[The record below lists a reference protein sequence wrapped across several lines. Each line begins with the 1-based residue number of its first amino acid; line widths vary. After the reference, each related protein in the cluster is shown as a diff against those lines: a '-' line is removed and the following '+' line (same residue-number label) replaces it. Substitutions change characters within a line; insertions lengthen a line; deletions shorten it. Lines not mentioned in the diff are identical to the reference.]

1 MAFWVR
7 YFALVILC
15 IVGPLGVAFYV
26 DSQSELERAKRTADA
41 SATAAPPALQAQLA
55 LTAHE
60 QVGHALSVANTISDE
75 KLMPAQLVPAQ
86 RGGLKPDG
94 LKKLVDALAFDLP
107 EGGFAWALDESG
119 AIIARNGQANLDP
132 DPERLTGHPLFAA
145 AQLGYGQDGL
155 LVRDNKPYLVAVA
168 PVIRDGEA
176 RGAVFIGREIDASFV
191 KELGARVGTE
201 LTFALKNQ
209 VIASSLPGPLAS
221 ELVGLFK
228 STEGSVRAI
237 QGGSLSEPLKS
248 PSWAS
253 FLPLF
258 VSKRAE
264 GIAYASLQR
273 PFVANADARWVISVG
288 AASELQGLAERQQ
301 NSLGLMLVA
310 FLISIFFG
318 LTFHRSFVRPLG
330 IVTEHLSDFT
340 QGRGER
346 ELSDKA
352 VSGPFKRLVK
362 LINMTVQRTPT
373 NFGFSDSMDRREE
386 DGGDGLGLAML
397 PSMPPSAPPS
407 QRVRSEPPASLPP
420 EVPESLPPPPIQP
433 VPRAPSTQARAPES
447 LPAARAVSAPAAF
460 DMPSFSMSTPSLD
473 PPIAPPGLERD
484 SGRPTSSVGASKKPT
499 PNSARMASEIRG
511 TPSNSLVDFNAAA
524 LLGVSQAPPRPF
536 EAKTPIPLP
545 DRAGSARPQ
554 KPAPAPAAPAPAPLN
569 QEVDE
574 LFSSIGLASEKPG
587 KADPFN
593 FAVPNIQTSRMGGSA
608 AMGGSAGLGLGAAA
622 GLQDEEEHND
632 DFRSENTVVAAPDD
646 NLLRASARDMTGTFG
661 AHVPTYDT
669 KPQPGE
675 DAEDIAHFRETYERF
690 VEMRKSCG
698 EPTADLAFDRFV
710 TKLRKNRDGLVQ
722 KYACRTV
729 RFQVYEK
736 DGKAALKAT
745 PVRA

>member
-7 YFALVILC
+7 YVALIILC

-60 QVGHALSVANTISDE
+60 QVGHALSVANSLSDE
-75 KLMPAQLVPAQ
+75 KLMPAQ

-94 LKKLVDALAFDLP
+94 LKRLVDALGVDLT
-107 EGGFAWALDESG
+107 EGGFAWALDEGG

-132 DPERLTGHPLFAA
+132 DPERLTGHPLFVA

-168 PVIRDGEA
+168 PIIRDGEA
-176 RGAVFIGREIDASFV
+176 RGAVFVGREIDGAFV
-191 KELGARVGTE
+191 KELGSRVGTD
-201 LTFALKNQ
+201 LTFAVKNQ
-209 VIASSLPGPLAS
+209 VVASSLPSPLAA

-228 STEGSVRAI
+228 AGEGSVRAT
-237 QGGSLSEPLKS
+237 QGGALAEPLKS
-248 PSWAS
+248 ASWAS

-273 PFVANADARWVISVG
+273 PFAGNADARWVVSVG

-310 FLISIFFG
+310 FLISVVFG

-346 ELSDKA
+346 ELSDKV

-373 NFGFSDSMDRREE
+373 NFGFGDPLDRREE

-420 EVPESLPPPPIQP
+420 EVPESLPPPPP
-433 VPRAPSTQARAPES
+433 APPPPRVPSTQARAPES
-447 LPAARAVSAPAAF
+447 LPAARGPAAF
-460 DMPSFSMSTPSLD
+460 DMPAFAMSAPSID
-473 PPIAPPGLERD
+473 PPVAPPGLERE
-484 SGRPTSSVGASKKPT
+484 SGRPTSSSGASKKPAGG
-499 PNSARMASEIRG
+499 SARMASEIRG

-524 LLGVSQAPPRPF
+524 LLGASQPPPRPF

-545 DRAGSARPQ
+545 ERPGSAARTQ
-554 KPAPAPAAPAPAPLN
+554 KPAPAPAAPMN

-574 LFSSIGLASEKPG
+574 LFSSIGLASEKPA

-593 FAVPNIQTSRMGGSA
+593 FAVPNTQTSRMGGSA